1 VQAEIAVRAAPA
13 DDGRRALIWCVPVLV
28 AVVLGS
34 FTVAGGPGEYL
45 VGLTFAFGTTTV
57 ALVGTVIAVRAPG
70 NRIGAWLL
78 VASTLITASLVM
90 GSYAKVG
97 QAANPPWP
105 GAGAVAAFGN
115 VPMVIAFIL
124 VLIWVPAIFP
134 TGALLS
140 RRWRILVWIVVAA
153 GIGTCA
159 SQILGPGQTGDA
171 LGALGVI
178 TFGVGFIAGLTSVG
192 IRYRRGSP
200 VERQQTKWFIAA
212 TVLAV
217 ILAQLAFLITVFGVL
232 LLTVALVAQPVAI
245 GIAVLRYRLYAI
257 DRIVSRT
264 LAYILITTVLA
275 TLYVAVVLVLRA
287 AVGGLI
293 GDGSAEVVIS
303 TLVVAALF
311 QRVRSRIQSSVD
323 HRFDRRRYD
332 AERTSTSF
340 SEQLRDE
347 VHLDTV
353 AGGLLAAVGSSLAPT
368 TSNLWLRRRVPGPR

>member
-1 VQAEIAVRAAPA
+1 
-13 DDGRRALIWCVPVLV
+13 
-28 AVVLGS
+28 
-34 FTVAGGPGEYL
+34 
-45 VGLTFAFGTTTV
+45 
-57 ALVGTVIAVRAPG
+57 
-70 NRIGAWLL
+70 
-78 VASTLITASLVM
+78 
-90 GSYAKVG
+90 
-97 QAANPPWP
+97 
-105 GAGAVAAFGN
+105 
-115 VPMVIAFIL
+115 MVIAFIL

-140 RRWRILVWIVVAA
+140 RRWRILVWIIVAA
-153 GIGTCA
+153 GIGSCG
-159 SQILGPGQTGDA
+159 SPILGPGQTGDA
-171 LGALGVI
+171 LAALGAI
-178 TFGVGFIAGLTSVG
+178 AFGVSFIAGLTSVG

-368 TSNLWLRRRVPGPR
+368 TSNLWLRRRVPGRR